1 MLFAGK
7 DCRGCFAVNFDVDRV
22 ASLAEVSDKVVLLVA
37 LVGVRLGRTVTGAA
51 SALAGHVF
59 FQTGVLRAQSA
70 VLQILAGLLHHLVML
85 AGFSDPRVVRVR

>member
-7 DCRGCFAVNFDVDRV
+7 DCRGSFAVNFDVDRV
-22 ASLAEVSDKVVLLVA
+22 ATLAEVSDKVVLLVA

-85 AGFSDPRVVRVR
+85 AGFMDPRVVRVR